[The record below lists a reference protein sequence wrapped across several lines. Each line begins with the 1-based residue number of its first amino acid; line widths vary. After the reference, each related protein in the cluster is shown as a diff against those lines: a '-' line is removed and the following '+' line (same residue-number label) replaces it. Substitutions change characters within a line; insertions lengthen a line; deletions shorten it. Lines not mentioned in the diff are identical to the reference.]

1 VLSRTVVRVSLL
13 VDYEE
18 PPNIA
23 VQRDRGL
30 ALLAARPLRAP
41 QRGPDRMCRSPGVLT
56 YDWTKNGGQVT
67 CGEVSTVRSVISAPF
82 QTRLSARRR
91 VTVRRTPPLTE
102 LPVKSHAPTAGYDP
116 QTAPHVVLLFPPCGT
131 LSSFVVM
138 FQSYYYFS
146 SSVPFFKI
154 TESFSHVA

>member
-1 VLSRTVVRVSLL
+1 MLSRTVVRVSLL

-56 YDWTKNGGQVT
+56 YDWTKNGG
-67 CGEVSTVRSVISAPF
+67 RS
-82 QTRLSARRR
+82 
-91 VTVRRTPPLTE
+91 PLGITS
-102 LPVKSHAPTAGYDP
+102 LTKNK
-116 QTAPHVVLLFPPCGT
+116 QTARTAKVGSVSSLTAFVMLPAKTGQVV
-131 LSSFVVM
+131 S
-138 FQSYYYFS
+138 
-146 SSVPFFKI
+146 
-154 TESFSHVA
+154 A